1 MVGLDV
7 KKPKKKW
14 DDPNC
19 PFHGNLRVRGQILEG
34 VVASDKARRTV
45 VVEREYYKY
54 IPKYERY
61 ERRTSRIVAHN
72 PDCIGAKVGDKVK
85 IGECRPISKTKSFVV
100 IEVMEDKK

>member
-7 KKPKKKW
+7 KNLKKC

-61 ERRTSRIVAHN
+61 ERRTSKITAHN

-85 IGECRPISKTKSFVV
+85 IGECRPISKT
-100 IEVMEDKK
+100 EVLRCYRSNGG